1 MIYYVLGKVALQL
14 EELEYNRNER
24 RSMNSM
30 ETRSRRIFAGL
41 LTKDIEEVIGSL
53 IGLFCGRK

>member
-1 MIYYVLGKVALQL
+1 MIYYVLGKVALRL

-30 ETRSRRIFAGL
+30 EIRSRRIFAGL
-41 LTKDIEEVIGSL
+41 LTKEMEEVIGSL